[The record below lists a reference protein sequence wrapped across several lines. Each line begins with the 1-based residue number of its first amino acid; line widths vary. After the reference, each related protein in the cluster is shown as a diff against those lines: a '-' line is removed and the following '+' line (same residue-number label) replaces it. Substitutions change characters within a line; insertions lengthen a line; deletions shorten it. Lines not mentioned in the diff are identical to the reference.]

1 MVDLLYFFYI
11 KNKLS
16 QFDIEYAYKND
27 FIPKNS
33 FEEVMRMISD
43 KNQRDLDMVRGK

>member
-16 QFDIEYAYKND
+16 QFDIEYAYRND

-33 FEEVMRMISD
+33 FEEVMRMIYD
-43 KNQRDLDMVRGK
+43 RQQRDLDMVRGK